1 MAMSG
6 LVPAPK
12 ICSNRPATAT
22 SVVPRAAA
30 AGAVAWVTAAG
41 TALWAA
47 AGLAPPGQLPG
58 LGHLRG
64 RPGDRLPSLGQMV
77 EVLADPEHAG
87 AVVRGRVAP
96 AGHALRV
103 GRPVRDGQYRGRWRL
118 AAGRP
123 DLGGEAVVEAG
134 QVRGLPAKRGQFRV
148 GPRAVPPQVP
158 LPGRVTVR
166 GSGWPG
172 RSRPVEPG
180 GGPPPAPQG
189 VEGQPFGT
197 LLGQV

>member
-87 AVVRGRVAP
+87 RGVRRGLLAGHGAVRGRPGGLHRRRSGDLQP
-96 AGHALRV
+96 A
-103 GRPVRDGQYRGRWRL
+103 RPGGL
-118 AAGRP
+118 A
-123 DLGGEAVVEAG
+123 
-134 QVRGLPAKRGQFRV
+134 
-148 GPRAVPPQVP
+148 
-158 LPGRVTVR
+158 
-166 GSGWPG
+166 
-172 RSRPVEPG
+172 SRP
-180 GGPPPAPQG
+180 AADRRR
-189 VEGQPFGT
+189 
-197 LLGQV
+197 